1 MSDIEVRLSPRLM
14 QGFPVGLAMAEPV
27 LSFRSVQHR
36 HAVPAPRLTKP
47 WAKREGPGVVGVS
60 LDLHEGAVLGL
71 IGPNGAGKTTLL
83 RLMAGILPLQAG
95 EIMSRFE
102 GSNWTHVEDLRT
114 FVGHMPE
121 QVRWQGRSTVVEA
134 LTQLGDMRGTS
145 PKNIER
151 LLALVGLRPRR
162 DEPLDNLSQGM
173 RQRLSIAAALLGSPK
188 VLLLDEPFNGLDPVA
203 AQAFASLV
211 RTLASKGVSV
221 VISSHMVAQ
230 LEGLIDRIALLHRGQ
245 LLDEGPLDDVEHRL
259 GLNGRYAIT
268 GTGEVDPNVLVPEE
282 DILTFERDDG
292 RWTLTVNGPSTAALE
307 AAKSNGVDLTSWAP
321 VRPNL
326 VEWLCAATG
335 MSVDDISLEVAS
347 SALLPMQPLEVRE
360 DE

>member
-1 MSDIEVRLSPRLM
+1 M
-14 QGFPVGLAMAEPV
+14 GLAMAEAV

-47 WAKREGPGVVGVS
+47 WAKRDGPGVVGVS

-83 RLMAGILPLQAG
+83 RMMAGILPVQSG
-95 EIMSRFE
+95 QVKSRFD
-102 GSNWTHVEDLRT
+102 GTDWTDVEDLRT

-121 QVRWQGRSTVVEA
+121 QVRWQGRSTVFDA

-145 PKNIER
+145 AKNVER
-151 LLALVGLRPRR
+151 LLALVGLRTRR

-221 VISSHMVAQ
+221 VISSHMVTQ

-245 LLDEGPLDDVEHRL
+245 LLDEGPLVEVEKRL
-259 GLNGRYAIT
+259 GLSGRYAIT
-268 GTGEVDPNVLVPEE
+268 GSGIVDPQTLVEE
-282 DILTFERDDG
+282 DEIISFEQEER
-292 RWTLTVNGPSTAALE
+292 RWTLTVNGPSIQALE
-307 AAKSNGVDLTSWAP
+307 AANNNGIELTSWAP

-347 SALLPMQPLEVRE
+347 SALLPMQPLEATE

>member
-1 MSDIEVRLSPRLM
+1 M
-14 QGFPVGLAMAEPV
+14 QGFPVGLVMAEAV

-36 HAVPAPRLTKP
+36 HVVPAPRLIKP
-47 WAKREGPGVVGVS
+47 WATREGPGVVGVT

-83 RLMAGILPLQAG
+83 RMMAGILPVQSG
-95 EIMSRFE
+95 EIKSRFD
-102 GSNWTHVEDLRT
+102 GTTWNDVHDLRT

-121 QVRWQGRSTVVEA
+121 QVRWQGRATVLDA

-145 PKNIER
+145 AKTIER
-151 LLALVGLRPRR
+151 LLALVGLRSRR

-203 AQAFASLV
+203 AQAFAALV
-211 RTLASKGVSV
+211 RTLAAKGVSV

-245 LLDEGPLDDVEHRL
+245 LLDEGPLGEVEQRL

-268 GTGEVDPNVLVPEE
+268 GSGEVDPKVLVKQK
-282 DILTFERDDG
+282 DILAFEQREHD
-292 RWTLTVNGPSTAALE
+292 WTLTVNGPSTEALKAAENHGL
-307 AAKSNGVDLTSWAP
+307 SLTSWAP

>member
-1 MSDIEVRLSPRLM
+1 M
-14 QGFPVGLAMAEPV
+14 
-27 LSFRSVQHR
+27 
-36 HAVPAPRLTKP
+36 
-47 WAKREGPGVVGVS
+47 VGVS

-83 RLMAGILPLQAG
+83 RLMAGVLPVQSG
-95 EIMSRFE
+95 EIKSRFDGE
-102 GSNWTHVEDLRT
+102 TWTDAGDLRT

-121 QVRWQGRSTVVEA
+121 QVRWQGRSTVVDA

-145 PKNIER
+145 TKTIER
-151 LLALVGLRPRR
+151 LLALVGLRSRR

-203 AQAFASLV
+203 AQAFAALV

-245 LLDEGPLDDVEHRL
+245 LLDEGPLGEVEERL
-259 GLNGRYAIT
+259 GLSGRYAIT
-268 GTGEVDPNVLVPEE
+268 GTGDLDPKTLVNEE
-282 DILTFERDDG
+282 AILAFEQREHD
-292 RWTLTVNGPSTAALE
+292 WILTVNGPSTEALKAADD
-307 AAKSNGVDLTSWAP
+307 SGVLLTSWAP

-347 SALLPMQPLEVRE
+347 SALLPMRSLEVSE

>member
-1 MSDIEVRLSPRLM
+1 M
-14 QGFPVGLAMAEPV
+14 
-27 LSFRSVQHR
+27 
-36 HAVPAPRLTKP
+36 
-47 WAKREGPGVVGVS
+47 VGVS

-83 RLMAGILPLQAG
+83 RLMSGILPLQSG
-95 EIMSRFE
+95 EIKSRFE
-102 GSNWTHVEDLRT
+102 GTAWTDVQDLRT

-121 QVRWQGRSTVVEA
+121 QVRWQGRSTVLDA

-145 PKNIER
+145 AKTIER
-151 LLALVGLRPRR
+151 LLALVGLRSRR

-203 AQAFASLV
+203 AQAFAALV

-245 LLDEGPLDDVEHRL
+245 LLDEGPLDEVEQRL

-268 GTGEVDPNVLVPEE
+268 GTGEVDPKVLVQEK
-282 DILTFERDDG
+282 DILSFEQGVHD
-292 RWTLTVNGPSTAALE
+292 WTLIVNGPSNEALNAAD
-307 AAKSNGVDLTSWAP
+307 SSGITLTSWAP

-347 SALLPMQPLEVRE
+347 SALLPMQSQEVHE

>member
-1 MSDIEVRLSPRLM
+1 M
-14 QGFPVGLAMAEPV
+14 
-27 LSFRSVQHR
+27 
-36 HAVPAPRLTKP
+36 
-47 WAKREGPGVVGVS
+47 VGVS

-83 RLMAGILPLQAG
+83 RLMAGILPVQSG
-95 EIMSRFE
+95 EIKSRFD
-102 GSNWTHVEDLRT
+102 GGTWTDAGDLRT

-121 QVRWQGRSTVVEA
+121 QVRWQGRSTVVDA
-134 LTQLGDMRGTS
+134 LTQLGEMRGTS
-145 PKNIER
+145 MKTIER
-151 LLALVGLRPRR
+151 LLALVGLRSRR

-173 RQRLSIAAALLGSPK
+173 RQRLSIAVALLGSPK

-203 AQAFASLV
+203 AQAFAALV

-245 LLDEGPLDDVEHRL
+245 LLDEGPLDEVEQRL
-259 GLNGRYAIT
+259 GLSGRYAIT
-268 GTGEVDPNVLVPEE
+268 GTGEVDPKTLV
-282 DILTFERDDG
+282 DGKAILTFEQREHD
-292 RWTLTVNGPSTAALE
+292 WTLTVNGPSAEALKAADD
-307 AAKSNGVDLTSWAP
+307 SGVVLTSWAP

-347 SALLPMQPLEVRE
+347 SALLPMQSLEVKE

>member
-1 MSDIEVRLSPRLM
+1 M
-14 QGFPVGLAMAEPV
+14 QGFPVGLAMAEAV

-83 RLMAGILPLQAG
+83 RLMAGILPVQSG
-95 EIMSRFE
+95 EIKSKFDGE
-102 GSNWTHVEDLRT
+102 TWTDAGDLRT

-121 QVRWQGRSTVVEA
+121 QVRWQGRSTVVDA

-145 PKNIER
+145 TKTIER
-151 LLALVGLRPRR
+151 LLALVGLRSRR

-203 AQAFASLV
+203 AQAFAALV

-245 LLDEGPLDDVEHRL
+245 LLDEGPLGEVEQRL
-259 GLNGRYAIT
+259 GLSGRYAIT
-268 GTGEVDPNVLVPEE
+268 GSGEVDPKTLVDEKSILAFE
-282 DILTFERDDG
+282 QREHDWILTVD
-292 RWTLTVNGPSTAALE
+292 GPSAEVLKAADD
-307 AAKSNGVDLTSWAP
+307 SGVALTSWAP

-347 SALLPMQPLEVRE
+347 SALLPMQSMEVRG